1 MQFYAPELLA
11 IYWNFEADLKITQ
24 KWRQLDRKCKRKKK
38 SKMTSGYNITKHI
51 DINEYNI

>member
-1 MQFYAPELLA
+1 MQSYAPELLA
-11 IYWNFEADLKITQ
+11 LFWNFEADLKITQ
-24 KWRQLDRKCKRKKK
+24 KWRQLGRKRKRKK

>member
-1 MQFYAPELLA
+1 MRLNYWPQFG
-11 IYWNFEADLKITQ
+11 IFEADLKITQ
-24 KWRQLDRKCKRKKK
+24 KWRQLDRKCKRKK